1 MKKIVL
7 IVSITVSGLMYSQV
21 AFGKTTLES
30 ASSSIEF
37 GTANRGMILPWVTD
51 VASVQNAVNGTMV
64 YDLSD
69 KKVKAYQNS
78 AWVDLS
84 IDATGVA
91 DSTIQDA
98 LNDNPVAKV
107 AVGTP
112 TTTSGILVL
121 EDSNKAMI
129 LPKVASPHLNIISPA
144 AGMVVY
150 DTVKKQL
157 AVYNGSVWTFWGE

>member
-37 GTANRGMILPWVTD
+37 GAANRGMVLPWVTD
-51 VASVQNAVNGTMV
+51 VASVQNAVNGTMI

-69 KKVKAYQNS
+69 KKVKVYKNS

-91 DSTIQDA
+91 DSSIQDA
-98 LNDNPVAKV
+98 LNDNPIAKV

-129 LPKVASPHLNIISPA
+129 LPKVVSPHLNIISPA
-144 AGMVVY
+144 AGLMVY